1 MNILLT
7 IGSLEAGGAERVL
20 CALANYWVKQGHVVS
35 LLTLKSPDAIPFYPL
50 DSSINLI
57 QMNQSH
63 SRKRPWYQFIFNSI
77 QCLFCMRKIF
87 KTIKPDRIVS
97 FMDLMNIATLL
108 ANVGLKYPVIVC
120 ERTDPHYQPLS
131 RFYLWLRGW
140 LYPKAYKIAT
150 QTASAASYFPKKF
163 SKKMVI
169 IPNPVF
175 EPSKHKTFYA
185 SDPKNIIAI
194 GRLDIF
200 KDHKTLIQAFANLLS
215 HNPHLILT
223 IYGEGVERKNLE
235 QLIQTL
241 HLQNKVKLP
250 GTITHVQEALLE
262 ADLFIFP
269 SRYEGFPNALCE
281 AMAVGLPVIAS
292 NVTGNVDLVQDKKNG
307 RLFPVG
313 DVQALTN
320 LALELLNDPTQ
331 CQVLGTQ
338 ARRVSEDFKPETI
351 FARWDA
357 LITPLG

>member
-1 MNILLT
+1 MHLLLT
-7 IGSLEAGGAERVL
+7 IGSLEAGGAERIL
-20 CALANYWVKQGHVVS
+20 CALANYWVKKGHKIS
-35 LLTLKSPDAIPFYPL
+35 LLTLKSPDTVPFYPL
-50 DSSINLI
+50 DPSINLI
-57 QMNQSH
+57 QINQSH
-63 SRKRPWYQFIFNSI
+63 SRKRPWYKFVINSI

-87 KTIKPDRIVS
+87 KNIKPDRIVS

-120 ERTDPHYQPLS
+120 ERTDPHHQPLS
-131 RFYLWLRGW
+131 LFYLWLRWW

-150 QTASAASYFPKKF
+150 QTASAASYFPKKL
-163 SKKMVI
+163 SEKITI

-175 EPSKHKTFYA
+175 EPSQYKAVYA
-185 SDPKNIIAI
+185 ENPKNIMTV

-200 KDHKTLIQAFANLLS
+200 KDHRTLIYAFSSLLS
-215 HNPHLILT
+215 HHPDLMLT

-235 QLIQTL
+235 QLIQTF
-241 HLQNKVKLP
+241 HLQDKVKLP
-250 GTITHVQEALLE
+250 GTTTQVQEVLIE

-292 NVTGNVDLVQDKKNG
+292 NVTGNIDLVQDQKNG

-320 LALELLNDPTQ
+320 LALELLNDPIQ
-331 CQVLGTQ
+331 CQTLGTQ
-338 ARRVSEDFKPETI
+338 ARRVSEDFKPATI
-351 FARWDA
+351 FTRWDA
-357 LITPLG
+357 LIAPLG